1 MLSDIAKSCYEKA
14 QEQQKDEGYIKLRL
28 CYHSLAWHQPAIAVE
43 TYSVLTYVLKL
54 PRRLQSAD
62 FPSSPVTSQPGGPV
76 DAPVKSIAD
85 KLGTTSDQVLLAWAK
100 AKGAVVVT

>member
-1 MLSDIAKSCYEKA
+1 MLSNIAKSCYEKA

-76 DAPVKSIAD
+76 DAPAKSIAD
-85 KLGTTSDQVLLAWAK
+85 RLGAIVDQLGLRQK
-100 AKGAVVVT
+100 QAKGAIVVT